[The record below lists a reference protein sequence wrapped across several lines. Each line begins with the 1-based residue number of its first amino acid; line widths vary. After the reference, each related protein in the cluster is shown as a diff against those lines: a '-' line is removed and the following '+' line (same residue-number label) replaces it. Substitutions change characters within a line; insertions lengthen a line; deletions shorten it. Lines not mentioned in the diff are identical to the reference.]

1 MSGKQGALSVKAVEI
16 PNCYEENFM
25 MEMDGRTA
33 VARELRDRLHALSA
47 DLGGWSSLS
56 YQERSLCRRLIHLE
70 RLVEQKELKLAQ
82 GGRLD
87 ENLYFNAINS
97 LSGLLSKIG
106 LKRRVKIL
114 ALGDYLAEKAKA
126 TPIKPPVH
134 VIEESKL

>member
-1 MSGKQGALSVKAVEI
+1 MSGKQGQRSVKAIEI
-16 PNCYEENFM
+16 TQSYDENFM
-25 MEMDGRTA
+25 ASMDGRTL

-70 RLVEQKELKLAQ
+70 RLVEQKELRLAT
-82 GGRLD
+82 GGRFRPMD
-87 ENLYFNAINS
+87 ENVYFNSINA

-114 ALGDYLAEKAKA
+114 ALGDYLQSKTSESTKGKA
-126 TPIKPPVH
+126 
-134 VIEESKL
+134 